1 MITLL
6 RAALIGVGA
15 SVLLLLGG
23 LALAPFV
30 LKDRVVE
37 LVGRQISERLEAT
50 VSFEEVE
57 LSLLST
63 FPTLIIEVA
72 GLEVVGAGAFE
83 GVTLASVQSFRAG
96 VDLVRLVRDEQL
108 LIESATI
115 DQPEIY
121 LLVNEDG
128 EANYDIVK
136 AADEEETEA
145 EEEPAALALRLRR
158 YQVSGGRIEYGTPGT
173 EVSLE
178 GLEHDG
184 SAVIQ
189 GATYTVSSSTTVES
203 LTVRIAGV
211 RYIKRAKASVNL
223 AGVLRADDQRLEVE
237 RLEVALNEL
246 TGEAS
251 GKIEWQDGDVDLD
264 LELVSG
270 KRQSIRA
277 LVSAIPDAYR
287 GDIAGLRA
295 TGTYSIRAKVKGR
308 LSLRDD
314 RAPSFSASL
323 FVHNGTLQ
331 HPELPL
337 PLTDISVDAS
347 VKHPGG
353 HLDKVAI
360 HVPSFTAR
368 AGQSHV
374 EGRFALRTPLSQPD
388 IELTGEGHF
397 DLAEVAEA
405 YPLSDEAELRGTVA
419 VNLDLAAKG
428 ERVER
433 LKGWVVATA
442 IAYRPKDAPHIEVS
456 VALLKFTPKATK
468 VQSLSGAY
476 GRSDMALKGSLSP
489 LNVFLGDGRMIV
501 GELQLES
508 RTLYLDEIVD
518 GPEIVIADNL
528 DITIAAKATTLI
540 RKKLKLPNMRG
551 IVLIK
556 DGDWALTN
564 VRSDT
569 GRKHAEALLSSLKG
583 DAILAPP
590 GGRPRLIK
598 PLKMR

>member
-1 MITLL
+1 VKTLL

-15 SVLLLLGG
+15 SVLLSLGALL
-23 LALAPFV
+23 LAPFV

-158 YQVSGGRIEYGTPGT
+158 YQVSGGRIEYGSPGT

-178 GLEHDG
+178 GLKHDG
-184 SAVIQ
+184 SAVIE

-211 RYIKRAKASVNL
+211 RYIKRAKASVDL
-223 AGVLRADDQRLEVE
+223 DEQRLEVE

-295 TGTYSIRAKVKGR
+295 TGTYSMRAKVKGR

-314 RAPSFSASL
+314 RAPSLSASL
-323 FVHNGTLQ
+323 FVRNGTLQ

-360 HVPSFTAR
+360 HVASFTAR

-374 EGRFALRTPLSQPD
+374 EGRFALRTPPSQPD
-388 IELTGEGHF
+388 IEVTAEGRL

-405 YPLSDEAELRGTVA
+405 YPLTDEAELRGTVA

-442 IAYRPKDAPHIEVS
+442 IAYRPKDAPHIEVGAAS
-456 VALLKFTPKATK
+456 LKLTPKATK
-468 VQSLSGAY
+468 VESLAGAY

-489 LNVFLGDGRMIV
+489 LNVFLSDGRMIV

-518 GPEIVIADNL
+518 GPAIVIPDNL

-540 RKKLKLPNMRG
+540 RKKLKLPDMRG